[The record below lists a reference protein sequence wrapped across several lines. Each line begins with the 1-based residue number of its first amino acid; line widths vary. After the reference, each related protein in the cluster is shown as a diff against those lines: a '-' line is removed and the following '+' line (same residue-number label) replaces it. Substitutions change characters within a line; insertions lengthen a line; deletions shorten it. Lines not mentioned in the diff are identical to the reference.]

1 MRELVNLTI
10 LHVCT
15 REDSN
20 SGSSRDYAKGVPGI
34 KYSYTI
40 ELRDQ
45 GDYGFLLPPQQ
56 ILQTC
61 EETWEGVKVIARQVA
76 SEKPATFS
84 DIYKRIINSDPNYR
98 TKVDVDGLQ

>member
-1 MRELVNLTI
+1 MC
-10 LHVCT
+10 H
-15 REDSN
+15 EDSN

-45 GDYGFLLPPQQ
+45 GDFGFLLPPQQ
-56 ILQTC
+56 ILATC

-76 SEKPATFS
+76 RERPIGSTFS
-84 DIYKRIINSDPNYR
+84 DIYNSIVATDPLDR
-98 TKVDVDGLQ
+98 TKVDVDGLRF